1 MGLGRFIQLAL
12 AILVVLC
19 LHIGVN
25 IINRVI
31 LEVCYYQ
38 QDADKMALNCSFLV
52 FLVLFLMLQ
61 ARPKHFGRYCC
72 ILVCAE
78 LLLQLLYLCWF
89 LKLHYLLMCDL
100 IPSLDNSWLG
110 GLAVYKFLLLL
121 LILYVLWFHV
131 LGAVECKI
139 KWDSDDCGDPSESD
153 CEPEPSS
160 CYSDGRG
167 YYSEGRSCSEPPRED
182 SCSYP
187 RSPPRKSRSSGDC

>member
-52 FLVLFLMLQ
+52 FLVL
-61 ARPKHFGRYCC
+61 YCC